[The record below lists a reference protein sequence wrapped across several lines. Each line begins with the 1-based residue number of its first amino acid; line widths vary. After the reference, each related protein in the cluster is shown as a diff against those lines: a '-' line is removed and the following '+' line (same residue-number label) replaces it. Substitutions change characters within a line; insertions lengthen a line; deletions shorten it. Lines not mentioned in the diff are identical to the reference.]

1 MRLGNAAF
9 NGTSSKRTSLHLLFP
24 FLANWLWQAMS
35 QLSIAGSPNRMQIL
49 RASMVLFQGS
59 CLLPHHYIIV
69 A

>member
-9 NGTSSKRTSLHLLFP
+9 NGTSSKRTSLTSS
-24 FLANWLWQAMS
+24 LANWLWQAMS

-59 CLLPHHYIIV
+59 WTACM
-69 A
+69 